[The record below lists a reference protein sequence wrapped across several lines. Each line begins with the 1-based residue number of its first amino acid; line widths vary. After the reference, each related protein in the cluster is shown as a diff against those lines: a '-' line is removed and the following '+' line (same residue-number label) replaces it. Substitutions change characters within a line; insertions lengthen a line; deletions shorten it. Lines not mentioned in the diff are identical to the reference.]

1 MKDIDSVYWD
11 AENKI
16 VDNVAFHIVY
26 PDLNTPFNLEIKR
39 IDSEVGNDSG
49 LELKDPVTLTLD
61 QEKGNLWLTSRTF
74 EMFSNNISKQEHFR
88 IFVGMASV
96 LGKS

>member
-1 MKDIDSVYWD
+1 M
-11 AENKI
+11 E
-16 VDNVAFHIVY
+16 NVAFHIVY
-26 PDLNTPFNLEIKR
+26 PDRNRPHNLEIKR
-39 IDSEVGNDSG
+39 IDGKVGKYSD

-88 IFVGMASV
+88 IIVFMRSD
-96 LGKS
+96 LGKP